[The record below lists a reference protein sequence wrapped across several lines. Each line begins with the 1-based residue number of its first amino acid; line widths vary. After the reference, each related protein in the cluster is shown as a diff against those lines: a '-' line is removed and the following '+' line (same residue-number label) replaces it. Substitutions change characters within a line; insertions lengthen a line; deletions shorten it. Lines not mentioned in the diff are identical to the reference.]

1 MYDRYTT
8 EALVLASFPRGEAD
22 KTLRLMTRDFGLMYA
37 RGISLR
43 REVSKLRYATQD
55 YSRLFAELV
64 RGKHDWRLVGAVQV
78 ASPTTG
84 DRKGVATFA
93 RIADLVVRLVVGE
106 DHNEYLFDTIAQAHG
121 ALIREQGNDS
131 ATVEIV
137 CVARVLYA
145 LGYLSTEAFT
155 TTLFTH
161 TAYSATHIAEAEYL
175 KAPLVSSINRA
186 LSETQ
191 L

>member
-8 EALVLASFPRGEAD
+8 ESIVLGSFPRGEGD
-22 KTLRLMTRDFGLMYA
+22 KTLRLMTRDFGLIFV

-43 REVSKLRYATQD
+43 AEKSKLRYATQD

-78 ASPTTG
+78 AAPSRG
-84 DRKGVATFA
+84 DRTGVTTFA

-106 DHNEYLFDTIAQAHG
+106 DHNEYLFNTLAEAHQA
-121 ALIREQGNDS
+121 LMREQGTDVP
-131 ATVEIV
+131 TVEIV

-161 TAYSATHIAEAEYL
+161 TAYNATHLAEAEYL
-175 KAPLVSSINRA
+175 KAPLVTSINKA